1 MSLKYA
7 IGIYSMAT
15 LPQIHYRFDSNTGGN
30 NTGTSGANN
39 LTLVRD
45 TLIDTTNELIGTGC
59 LGIFSADAG
68 STTNNQTVMSGT
80 FTVSTSHV
88 ISFWFK
94 TNTAFQNQTFFS
106 MFKAGAYTTAL
117 TINMNGA
124 QPRLYFTGYNSV
136 TYDIYVDN
144 LFDNNWH
151 HVYWACN
158 GTTHAVTIDG
168 SPKFSGINIGSTPN
182 NTVVSK
188 IAIGADCSNY
198 TKPLSGYID
207 DFRIWTTGSAPS
219 VDYIYK
225 LGKNTDVAGL
235 SGASIT
241 DLYYAGATPPQQ
253 LVAGKTISAIQ
264 TTYGYTIVQMY
275 DSGVTFPQLVNGG
288 IAISTLLTAPNNY
301 SISQL
306 YAGGI
311 TIAQFI
317 TASYTISQLY
327 AGGITIAQFIAAS
340 YSVIQ
345 LISGGIT
352 IDNLLAASYTYTQL
366 IDNSV
371 TKTQFD
377 SGGKTIQNLIAGG
390 VTISKLVTAQY
401 SFSQMIAGGVTSTQ
415 FTEQGYSITNLLN
428 GGANNTELL
437 LAGYSLVELQSVG
450 VLPAWNIDTT
460 ANHLIKSYFR
470 DFVDVSGSIVLRE
483 NSNLYVNGNVETAGN
498 VSLNSVVVE
507 ADASFNRRIFV
518 GGDVSMNGSL
528 IINGDLS
535 LNGSVTK
542 CNLNNSSIPK
552 SAFASA
558 VPDGPDYNTSKIVYG
573 QTFQANDD
581 VSMNG
586 LTVSANN
593 VTVSG
598 NIIFGDG
605 TVMNAYDNNIST
617 TNAPAFNPSTF
628 TRLDICGNLVAGSYA
643 SLSDYRIKTNIM
655 VLDETYTVDKLRPVK
670 YYQTLINREKYGLIA
685 HELQEHYPELV
696 VGEKDGSEL
705 QRVNYTGLIAILINE
720 IKRMKLDLAELENKM

>member
-1 MSLKYA
+1 
-7 IGIYSMAT
+7 MAT
-15 LPQIHYRFDSNTGGN
+15 LPEIHYRFDSNTSGN
-30 NTGTSGANN
+30 NTGTLGANN
-39 LTLVRD
+39 LTLARD
-45 TLIDTTNELIGTGC
+45 TLINTSNQLIGTGC
-59 LGIFSADAG
+59 LGIFSTDAG
-68 STTNNQTVMSGT
+68 STANNQTVMSGS
-80 FTVSTSHV
+80 FTVNTSHV

-94 TNTAFQNQTFFS
+94 TNTYFQNQTFFS

-117 TINMNGA
+117 TINMNAA
-124 QPRLYFTGYNSV
+124 QPRLYFTGYNR

-158 GTTHAVTIDG
+158 GTSHSVTIDG
-168 SPKFSGINIGSTPN
+168 SPKFSGINIGNTPS

-188 IAIGADCSNY
+188 IAIGADCSSY

-225 LGKNTDVAGL
+225 LGKNTNVASL
-235 SGASIT
+235 SAASIT

-301 SISQL
+301 TFGQL

-317 TASYTISQLY
+317 AASYTISQLY

-377 SGGKTIQNLIAGG
+377 SGGKTVQNLIAGG

-415 FTEQGYSITNLLN
+415 FSAENYSVADVLN
-428 GGANNTELL
+428 GGATNAELL

-450 VLPAWNIDTT
+450 VLPAWNIDIG
-460 ANHLIKSYFR
+460 ANHLIKSYVK
-470 DFVDVSGSIVLRE
+470 DFVDVSGSVVLRE
-483 NSNLYVNGNVETAGN
+483 NSNLYIHGNVETAGN
-498 VSLNSVVVE
+498 LILNRLFVT

-518 GGDVSMNGSL
+518 GGDVSMNGNVIMS
-528 IINGDLS
+528 GDLS
-535 LNGSVTK
+535 MNGTVTK
-542 CNLNNSSIPK
+542 CNFNNSSIPK
-552 SAFASA
+552 SAFSGA
-558 VPDGPDYNTSKIVYG
+558 VPDGADYNTSKIVYD

-586 LTVSANN
+586 LIVAANN
-593 VTVSG
+593 VKVSG
-598 NIIFGDG
+598 NIVFNDG
-605 TVMNAYDNNIST
+605 TVMNTADNNVLST
-617 TNAPAFNPSTF
+617 NPTVFKPSTF
-628 TRLDICGNLVAGSYA
+628 TALDICGNLVAGSYA
-643 SLSDYRIKTNIM
+643 TSSDYRIKTNI
-655 VLDETYTVDKLRPVK
+655 VELDETYTVGKLRPVK
-670 YYQTLINREKYGLIA
+670 YFQTQINREKYGLIA
-685 HELQEHYPELV
+685 HELQEHYPDLV
-696 VGEKDGSEL
+696 IGTKDGSEL
-705 QRVNYTGLIAILINE
+705 QRVNYTGLIAILIND
-720 IKRMKLDLAELENKM
+720 IKRLKQNLAELESGI